1 MQNKIIKEKISNLTS
16 TLQAL
21 TLQKMNALRVGN
33 RKEAEAIQSV
43 QVDIDN
49 KIVQLE
55 RAIRLIRSWLGTL
68 YYSCLGL

>member
-55 RAIRLIRSWLGTL
+55 RAIRLIRS
-68 YYSCLGL
+68 

>member
-33 RKEAEAIQSV
+33 RKEADAIQSV

-55 RAIRLIRSWLGTL
+55 RAIRLIKS
-68 YYSCLGL
+68 

>member
-1 MQNKIIKEKISNLTS
+1 MQNKLIKEKISNLTS

-33 RKEAEAIQSV
+33 RKEADAIQSV

-49 KIVQLE
+49 RIVQLE
-55 RAIRLIRSWLGTL
+55 RAIRLIKS
-68 YYSCLGL
+68 

>member
-1 MQNKIIKEKISNLTS
+1 MQNNIIKEKISNLTS

-33 RKEAEAIQSV
+33 RKEADAIQSV
-43 QVDIDN
+43 QIDIDN

-55 RAIRLIRSWLGTL
+55 RAIRLIRS
-68 YYSCLGL
+68 

>member
-1 MQNKIIKEKISNLTS
+1 MQNKLIKEKISNLTS

-33 RKEAEAIQSV
+33 RKEADAIQSV

-55 RAIRLIRSWLGTL
+55 RAIRLIRS
-68 YYSCLGL
+68 

>member
-1 MQNKIIKEKISNLTS
+1 MQNKLIKEKISNLTS

-33 RKEAEAIQSV
+33 RKEADAIQSV

-49 KIVQLE
+49 RIVQLE
-55 RAIRLIRSWLGTL
+55 RAIRLLKS
-68 YYSCLGL
+68 

>member
-1 MQNKIIKEKISNLTS
+1 MQNNIIKEKISNLNS

-33 RKEAEAIQSV
+33 RKEAEAIESV

-49 KIVQLE
+49 RIVQLE
-55 RAIRLIRSWLGTL
+55 NAIRQIRS
-68 YYSCLGL
+68 

>member
-33 RKEAEAIQSV
+33 RKEADAIESV

-49 KIVQLE
+49 RIVQLE
-55 RAIRLIRSWLGTL
+55 RAIRLIRS
-68 YYSCLGL
+68 

>member
-33 RKEAEAIQSV
+33 RKEADAIESV

-49 KIVQLE
+49 KIVHLE
-55 RAIRLIRSWLGTL
+55 RAIRLIRS
-68 YYSCLGL
+68 